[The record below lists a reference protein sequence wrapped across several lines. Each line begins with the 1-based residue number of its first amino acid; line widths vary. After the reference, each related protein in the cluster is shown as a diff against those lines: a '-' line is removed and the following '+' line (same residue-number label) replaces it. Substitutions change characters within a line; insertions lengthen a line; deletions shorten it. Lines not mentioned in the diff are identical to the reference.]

1 MIKNRSDQSY
11 FYVVHIELKIFVI
24 TFKMNYRVA
33 ALLQSVL
40 YQTTKYLS
48 VKKFTVQNLN
58 NN

>member
-11 FYVVHIELKIFVI
+11 FYVVHIELNF
-24 TFKMNYRVA
+24 FLNCFQNELS
-33 ALLQSVL
+33 ALPQSVL